1 LSASPSRTIRS
12 TPKRPVENTTKFGAV
27 ATGSIKA
34 QLALIAAGTINN
46 RGSIPTAMAAAA
58 SIGINN
64 KVVAVLLVISVM
76 NVTDRQIAI
85 RIASGCQLD
94 KTDTA

>member
-1 LSASPSRTIRS
+1 
-12 TPKRPVENTTKFGAV
+12 
-27 ATGSIKA
+27 
-34 QLALIAAGTINN
+34 
-46 RGSIPTAMAAAA
+46 MAAAA

-85 RIASGCQLD
+85 RIANGCQLD

>member
-1 LSASPSRTIRS
+1 
-12 TPKRPVENTTKFGAV
+12 
-27 ATGSIKA
+27 
-34 QLALIAAGTINN
+34 
-46 RGSIPTAMAAAA
+46 MAAAA